1 MGIYVY
7 ICFYNIK
14 IAGNGG
20 REILASSSMAQRLKL
35 INIATYKLSDS
46 LYKSQCV
53 SVCGTVTVTVSVT
66 EWKGDFFLKRVIL
79 NLLN

>member
-7 ICFYNIK
+7 ICFLYIK

-20 REILASSSMAQRLKL
+20 RETLASSSMAQRLKL

-53 SVCGTVTVTVSVT
+53 SVCGTVTVT
-66 EWKGDFFLKRVIL
+66 EWKEDFFFKRVIL